1 MAMTPDPQTL
11 AEQARDLYIRHID
24 AGLEHAAAVAVDATK
39 ALLTQAAA
47 KEVVDRR
54 LETAS
59 RMVKAVRQWRA
70 LIVRNL
76 RNAKDGGASTV
87 YGRALDPQ
95 SEGLGRALSLVDDA
109 AMEREVIALRM
120 TQSMLDRSNSEFN
133 YLRTRMCSLLSVTD
147 LADRDMLRPHVLAR
161 TALEDWREAELP
173 FEAWIDIQYPMQDEL
188 TQLANEAYYET
199 NRWLRDQGVL
209 PDIDP
214 RHRIRRSIGGVN
226 VGGQTDR
233 LASPSA
239 DPRGISV
246 MEQLRGLIGGFQA
259 LQGLIPQAMGVGSG
273 QGFAS
278 SASQG
283 MPQAAPAGMWS
294 SGPTGAAVAPQAAPP
309 LSPGVARA
317 TEAAVQGYL
326 TRLRSLGDDEEA
338 PPKVPEVIE
347 QLEAER
353 REIKQV
359 AASREERGTIEVV
372 ALMFQNILSEDRLPP
387 GLRVW
392 FARLQVPVM
401 RVAMTEPEFFA
412 DPDHPARRLMDRLGE
427 SVLGL
432 GASGVTAG
440 EAVQAEIRRIVQVI
454 EAYPETGSRVF
465 RTALEEFEAFL
476 QGQLSDKSEANR
488 RSVSL
493 AQQIEQRETLVV
505 RFTIELRKMLDEVPV
520 ADGIRQFLF
529 DVWADVMATAAV
541 ADGVVSERA
550 LAAKRVAADL
560 IWSAAAKVSRVERA
574 EVLKKLPVLQ
584 RALRDGMQTAGVSA
598 ERQDELL
605 KGVNEALAAGFTA
618 KAAVISS
625 EKLRQLTEQ
634 FEALSELLPDSN
646 GVEFDEATVREITA
660 LSGSDLEVVASG
672 GDEPDAEAL
681 SRARTLAMG
690 GWFELQGPEGPRT
703 AQLVWRGMGG
713 QLYLFLTP
721 EGAPSLYQ
729 FRRLAAHLKAGL
741 VTAQE
746 QETLTARASRK
757 VLDILMAEPQRL
769 DA

>member
-1 MAMTPDPQTL
+1 MAPTPDPQAL
-11 AEQARDLYIRHID
+11 ADQARDLYIRHID
-24 AGLEHAAAVAVDATK
+24 AGMEHAAAVAVDATK

-54 LETAS
+54 LDTAS
-59 RMVKAVRQWRA
+59 RMVKAVRQWRS
-70 LIVRNL
+70 LVVRDL
-76 RNAKDGGASTV
+76 RNAKDSGASTL

-95 SEGLGRALSLVDDA
+95 AGRPGRGLSLVDDA
-109 AMEREVIALRM
+109 AMELEVIATRM
-120 TQSMLDRSNSEFN
+120 TQSMLDRSNAEFN
-133 YLRTRMCSLLSVTD
+133 YLRTRMCSLLGVSD
-147 LADRDMLRPHVLAR
+147 LAERDMLRPHVLAR
-161 TALEDWREAELP
+161 MVLEDWREAELP
-173 FEAWIDIQYPMQDEL
+173 FEGWMDIQYPMQDEF

-214 RHRIRRSIGGVN
+214 RHRIRRSTGGVN
-226 VGGQTDR
+226 VSSQVDR
-233 LASPSA
+233 MPPPSA
-239 DPRGISV
+239 DPRGLSV
-246 MEQLRGLIGGFQA
+246 MEQLRSLIGGFPALQGFAAQPPGPAAAQGFLSSA
-259 LQGLIPQAMGVGSG
+259 LQGLPQA
-273 QGFAS
+273 
-278 SASQG
+278 
-283 MPQAAPAGMWS
+283 PAQGMWS
-294 SGPTGAAVAPQAAPP
+294 SGGTPTAPVAAS
-309 LSPGVARA
+309 LSPAVARA

-326 TRLRSLGDDEEA
+326 TRLRSLGDDEET
-338 PPKVPEVIE
+338 PPQVPEIIE
-347 QLEAER
+347 QLDAER

-359 AASREERGTIEVV
+359 ASSREERSTIEVV

-412 DPDHPARRLMDRLGE
+412 DPDHPARRLIDRLGE

-432 GASGVTAG
+432 GATGVTAG
-440 EAVQAEIRRIVQVI
+440 DAVQAEIRRIVQVI

-465 RTALEEFEAFL
+465 RTVLEEFESFL

-488 RSVSL
+488 RGVTL

-520 ADGIRQFLF
+520 AEGIRQFLF

-541 ADGVVSERA
+541 ADGVASERA
-550 LAAKRVAADL
+550 MAAKRVAADL
-560 IWSAAAKVSRVERA
+560 IWSAAAKVSREERA
-574 EVLKKLPVLQ
+574 EVLKKLPTLQ
-584 RALRDGMQTAGVSA
+584 RALREGMVTAGVHA
-598 ERQDELL
+598 DRQDELL

-618 KAAVISS
+618 KAAVIPSD
-625 EKLRQLTEQ
+625 KLRELTEQ
-634 FEALSELLPDSN
+634 FEALSDLLPDAD

-660 LSGSDLEVVASG
+660 LSGSDLQVVASG
-672 GDEPDAEAL
+672 GDEPDAESL

-690 GWFELQGPEGPRT
+690 GWFELQGPDGPRT

-741 VTAQE
+741 VTAHE
-746 QETLTARASRK
+746 QETVTARASRK
-757 VLDILMAEPQRL
+757 VLDILLAEPQRL
-769 DA
+769 EV